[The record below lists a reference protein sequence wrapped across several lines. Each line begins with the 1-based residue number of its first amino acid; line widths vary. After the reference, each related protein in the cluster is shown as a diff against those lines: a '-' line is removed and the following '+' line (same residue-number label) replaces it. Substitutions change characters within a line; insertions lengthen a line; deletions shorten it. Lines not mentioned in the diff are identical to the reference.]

1 MLKKLLAMIAM
12 VGMLGGCVGA
22 VGVQTTGDGDDE
34 DTGFYE
40 TQPECCYIVINGG
53 WVHDYH
59 RWHHHH
65 YRGNFP
71 TYYRRDFVPE
81 QHRAPR
87 HPTPT
92 YVPRNPG
99 LGRTNPGRPAQ
110 QSPRLPVIKDEGV
123 VRPRPQVPQKQPV
136 PQVQQA
142 PRLPVIKNE
151 GIVKPRP
158 QPPVNVPRPVQ
169 PQPQRQ
175 PVPQQQC
182 GRPGL
187 PNCPR

>member
-1 MLKKLLAMIAM
+1 MLKKLLAMIAV

-22 VGVQTTGDGDDE
+22 VGVQTTDEE

-59 RWHHHH
+59 RWYHHH

-81 QHRAPR
+81 HHRAPVR
-87 HPTPT
+87 PAPT

-99 LGRTNPGRPAQ
+99 VGRPNPGRPVQ

-136 PQVQQA
+136 PQVQQ
-142 PRLPVIKNE
+142 PVRKQ
-151 GIVKPRP
+151 PA
-158 QPPVNVPRPVQ
+158 PPVNVPRPVPQQ
-169 PQPQRQ
+169 PQPQR
-175 PVPQQQC
+175 QC